1 MVRSVQKYDI
11 EESEMAPDFEKEK
24 LRGQKIRQ
32 IEDVMDRVLAT
43 RVFVPLLL
51 SERNSKLANW
61 TH

>member
-32 IEDVMDRVLAT
+32 IEEVMDRVLAT
-43 RVFVPLLL
+43 
-51 SERNSKLANW
+51 
-61 TH
+61 